1 MKSKVKDLGRFFLRE
16 RKNIVKTVE
25 MSDIERYDRLE
36 YYEGIYTVRNVVAET
51 SDDLFYF
58 IPHEN
63 MISGYID
70 SNSKSTLSI
79 LGNRKKLVVS
89 MVNSFYHSLLDNI
102 SEIIYALESYPKHEL
117 IIDVSETEQSLDY
130 DPSKSFI
137 YHNVFLYFLET
148 LKMKKIKYR
157 IVNLKKHDIIYINNF
172 RVIGYGL
179 ESIRKASLVYEF
191 FKERVSNPKV
201 KPTRKIFISRALTTG
216 RDYDAPTL
224 SYSNDDRMDNHE
236 KLDSLFESMGYEIIQ
251 TEKLGSF
258 QEQLDLFYETKVLA
272 SITGSGLAN
281 AAFMQPGQTLIE
293 IITPL
298 VVPVGVPGRAKDI
311 TDPYYTQELH
321 NFYKNL
327 AFYKNHTYFGI
338 HNNERS
344 FEILNDTIQKDH
356 RIKNFLDRSDE

>member
-1 MKSKVKDLGRFFLRE
+1 MKDSPRFFLRK
-16 RKNIVKTVE
+16 RKNIVKTIE
-25 MSDIERYDRLE
+25 MSDMQQYDRLE
-36 YYEGIYTVRNVVAET
+36 YYDGVYTVRNVVAET

-58 IPHEN
+58 APDVN

-70 SNSKSTLSI
+70 SSSKNTLSI
-79 LGNRKKLVVS
+79 LSNKKKLVIS

-117 IIDVSETEQSLDY
+117 IIDVSETHDSLKQK
-130 DPSKSFI
+130 PANSFI

-148 LKMKKIKYR
+148 LKIKKIKYR
-157 IVNLKKHDIIYINNF
+157 LVNLKKHDIIYINNF
-172 RVIGYGL
+172 RVIRYDL
-179 ESIRKASLVYEF
+179 ESIRKASLVYDF
-191 FKERVSNPKV
+191 FKERASNPKA
-201 KPTRKIFISRALTTG
+201 KPTRKVFISRALTTG

-224 SYSNDDRMDNHE
+224 SHSSDDRMDDHQ
-236 KLDSLFESMGYEIIQ
+236 KLDNLFASMGYEIVQ
-251 TEKLGSF
+251 TEKLQSF
-258 QEQLDLFYETKVLA
+258 QEQLDIFYETKVLA

-298 VVPVGVPGRAKDI
+298 VVPVGVPGRPKDL

-327 AFYKNHTYFGI
+327 AFYKDHTYFGI
-338 HNNERS
+338 HNNSRN
-344 FEILNDTIQKDH
+344 FDILNKTIEKDH
-356 RIKNFLDRSDE
+356 RIKNFLDRSDD

>member
-1 MKSKVKDLGRFFLRE
+1 MKHPLSFFLRK
-16 RKNIVKTVE
+16 RSNIVKTIE
-25 MSDIERYDRLE
+25 MSDMEQYDRLD
-36 YYEGIYTVRNVVAET
+36 YFEGVYTIRNVVAET

-58 IPHEN
+58 MPDIN

-70 SNSKSTLSI
+70 SSSKKTLNI
-79 LGNRKKLVVS
+79 LSNKNKLVIS

-102 SEIIYALESYPKHEL
+102 SEVIYAIESYPKHEL
-117 IIDVSETEQSLDY
+117 IIDVSETNESLKQ
-130 DPSKSFI
+130 DPAQGFM

-148 LKMKKIKYR
+148 LKIKKIKYR
-157 IVNLKKHDIIYINNF
+157 IVSLKKHDIIYMNNF
-172 RVIGYGL
+172 RVVKYDL
-179 ESIRKASLVYEF
+179 ESIRKASLVYDF
-191 FKERVSNPKV
+191 FKIRLSNPKA
-201 KPTRKIFISRALTTG
+201 KPTRKVFISRSLTTG

-224 SYSNDDRMDNHE
+224 SYSNDDRMDDHE
-236 KLDSLFESMGYEIIQ
+236 KLDNLFASMGYEIVK
-251 TEKLGSF
+251 TEELESF

-298 VVPVGVPGRAKDI
+298 VVPVGVPGRPKDI

-327 AFYKNHTYFGI
+327 AFYKDHTYFGI

-344 FEILNDTIQKDH
+344 FEVLNDKIEKDH
-356 RIKNFLDRSDE
+356 RIKTFLDRSDE

>member
-1 MKSKVKDLGRFFLRE
+1 MKKPKSFFLKKRN
-16 RKNIVKTVE
+16 NIVKTVE
-25 MSDIERYDRLE
+25 MSDMELYDRLE
-36 YYEGIYTVRNVVAET
+36 YFEGVYTVRNIVAET

-58 IPHEN
+58 IPDEN

-70 SNSKSTLSI
+70 SSSKKTLNI
-79 LGNRKKLVVS
+79 LNNRKKLVVS

-102 SEIIYALESYPKHEL
+102 SEVVYAMESYPKHEI
-117 IIDVSETEQSLDY
+117 IIDISETHASLKQ
-130 DPSKSFI
+130 DPSTNFM

-148 LKMKKIKYR
+148 LKMRKIKYR
-157 IVNLKKHDIIYINNF
+157 IVNLKKYDIIYINNF
-172 RVIGYGL
+172 RVVKYDL

-191 FKERVSNPKV
+191 FKPRFSNPDV
-201 KPTRKIFISRALTTG
+201 KPTRKVFISRALTAG

-224 SYSNDDRMDNHE
+224 SHSNDDRMDDHE
-236 KLDSLFESMGYEIIQ
+236 KLDSLFESMGYEIVQ

-258 QEQLDLFYETKVLA
+258 QEQIDLFYETKVLA

-327 AFYKNHTYFGI
+327 AFYKDHTYFGI
-338 HNNERS
+338 HNNSRS
-344 FEILNDTIQKDH
+344 FEILSETIEKDH
-356 RIKNFLDRSDE
+356 RIKNFLDRSND

>member
-1 MKSKVKDLGRFFLRE
+1 MKNLKSFFVRE
-16 RKNIVKTVE
+16 RKNIVKTIE
-25 MSDIERYDRLE
+25 MSDMDQYDILDW
-36 YYEGIYTVRNVVAET
+36 YEGVFTIRNIVAET

-58 IPHEN
+58 IPDVN
-63 MISGYID
+63 MIPGYID
-70 SNSKSTLSI
+70 SSSKKTLNI
-79 LGNRKKLVVS
+79 LSNKPKLVVS
-89 MVNSFYHSLLDNI
+89 MVNSFYHSLLDNM
-102 SEIIYALESYPKHEL
+102 SEIIYAMESYPKHEI
-117 IIDVSETEQSLDY
+117 IIDTSETSESLKH
-130 DPSKSFI
+130 DPSQSFM

-157 IVNLKKHDIIYINNF
+157 IVNLKKHEVIYINNF
-172 RVIGYGL
+172 RVVKYDL
-179 ESIRKASLVYEF
+179 ESIEKASVVYDF
-191 FKERVSNPKV
+191 FKLRLSNPKA
-201 KPTRKIFISRALTTG
+201 KPTRKVFISRALTTG
-216 RDYDAPTL
+216 RNYDAPTL

-236 KLDSLFESMGYEIIQ
+236 KLDSLFESMGYEIIK
-251 TEKLGSF
+251 TEQLGSF
-258 QEQLDLFYETKVLA
+258 QEQIDLFYETKVLA

-327 AFYKNHTYFGI
+327 AFYKDHTYFGI
-338 HNNERS
+338 HNNSRS

-356 RIKNFLDRSDE
+356 RIKAFLDRSDE

>member
-1 MKSKVKDLGRFFLRE
+1 MHKIKNPLRFFLRQ
-16 RKNIVKTVE
+16 RKNIVKTIE
-25 MSDIERYDRLE
+25 MSDMEKYDRLK
-36 YYEGIYTVRNVVAET
+36 YYDGVYTVRNIVAET

-58 IPHEN
+58 LPEEN

-70 SNSKSTLSI
+70 SSSKNTLSI
-79 LGNRKKLVVS
+79 LGNNKKLVVS

-102 SEIIYALESYPKHEL
+102 SEIIHAIESYPNHEI
-117 IIDVSETEQSLDY
+117 IIDTSEMKDALTVETPQG
-130 DPSKSFI
+130 FM

-172 RVIGYGL
+172 RIVYYDL

-191 FKERVSNPKV
+191 FKERVSNPKA
-201 KPTRKIFISRALTTG
+201 KPTRKIFISRAQTTG
-216 RDYDAPTL
+216 REYDAPTL
-224 SYSNDDRMDNHE
+224 SCSHDDRIDDHP
-236 KLDSLFESMGYEIIQ
+236 KLDALFESMGYEIVT
-251 TEKLGSF
+251 TEHLSSF
-258 QEQLDLFYETKVLA
+258 QEQLDIFYEAKVVA

-311 TDPYYTQELH
+311 TDPYFTQELH

-327 AFYKNHTYFGI
+327 AFYKNHTYFGL
-338 HNNERS
+338 HNDERS
-344 FEILNDTIQKDH
+344 FDVLNDTIQKDH
-356 RIKNFLDRSDE
+356 RIKTFLDRLDD

>member
-1 MKSKVKDLGRFFLRE
+1 MKKLGKHFLKKRS
-16 RKNIVKTVE
+16 NIVKTIE
-25 MSDIERYDRLE
+25 MSDMDLYDTLP
-36 YYEGIYTVRNVVAET
+36 YYEGVYTVRNVVAET
-51 SDDLFYF
+51 SDDLFCF
-58 IPHEN
+58 LPDFN

-70 SNSKSTLSI
+70 SSSKKTLNI
-79 LGNRKKLVVS
+79 LGNKKKIVVS

-117 IIDVSETEQSLDY
+117 IIDISETENSLERVPDQ
-130 DPSKSFI
+130 SFI

-148 LKMKKIKYR
+148 LKIKKIKYR
-157 IVNLKKHDIIYINNF
+157 IVNLKKYEIIYINNF
-172 RVIGYGL
+172 RVIGYDL
-179 ESIRKASLVYEF
+179 ESINKASRVYDF
-191 FKERVSNPKV
+191 FKERLSNPEA
-201 KPTRKIFISRALTTG
+201 KPTKKIFISRSLTTG
-216 RDYDAPTL
+216 RDYNAPTL
-224 SYSNDDRMDNHE
+224 THSNDDRMDDHE
-236 KLDSLFESMGYEIIQ
+236 KLDNLFASMGYEIVK
-251 TEKLGSF
+251 TEELGTF
-258 QEQLDLFYETKVLA
+258 QEQLDLFYETKVVA

-298 VVPVGVPGRAKDI
+298 VVPVGAPGHAKDI

-327 AFYKNHTYFGI
+327 AFYKDHTYFGI

-344 FEILNDTIQKDH
+344 FKILNETIQKDH

>member
-1 MKSKVKDLGRFFLRE
+1 MKNPLTFFFRQ
-16 RKNIVKTVE
+16 RRNIVKTVE
-25 MSDIERYDRLE
+25 LSDAEKYDRLE
-36 YYEGIYTVRNVVAET
+36 YYEGVYTIRNVVAET

-70 SNSKSTLSI
+70 SNSKNTLEI
-79 LGNRKKLVVS
+79 LGNNKKLVVS

-102 SEIIYALESYPKHEL
+102 SEVIHALESYPKHEVIFDISEMQDSL
-117 IIDVSETEQSLDY
+117 NIDESQG
-130 DPSKSFI
+130 FM

-157 IVNLKKHDIIYINNF
+157 LVNLKKYDIIYMNNF
-172 RVIGYGL
+172 RVVYYDL

-191 FKERVSNPKV
+191 FKERVSNPKA
-201 KPTRKIFISRALTTG
+201 KPTKKVFISRALTAG
-216 RDYDAPTL
+216 RNYDAPTL
-224 SYSNDDRMDNHE
+224 SHSNDDRMDNHE
-236 KLDSLFESMGYEIIQ
+236 KLDALFASMGYEIVT
-251 TEKLGSF
+251 TERLNSF
-258 QEQLDLFYETKVLA
+258 QEQLDLFYETKVVA

-298 VVPVGVPGRAKDI
+298 VVPVGVPGRPKDK

-327 AFYKNHTYFGI
+327 AFYKDHTYFGI

-344 FEILNDTIQKDH
+344 FEILKNTIDKDH
-356 RIKNFLDRSDE
+356 RIKTFLDRSDD

>member
-1 MKSKVKDLGRFFLRE
+1 MKYPFSFFLRK
-16 RKNIVKTVE
+16 RSNIVKTIE
-25 MSDIERYDRLE
+25 MSDMEQYDRLN
-36 YYEGIYTVRNVVAET
+36 YFEGVYTVRNIVAET

-58 IPHEN
+58 LPDTN
-63 MISGYID
+63 MIPGYID
-70 SNSKSTLSI
+70 SSSQKTLSI
-79 LGNRKKLVVS
+79 LSNKNKLIVS

-102 SEIIYALESYPKHEL
+102 SEVIYALESYPKHEL
-117 IIDVSETEQSLDY
+117 IIDVSETQESLKA
-130 DPSKSFI
+130 DPANGFI

-148 LKMKKIKYR
+148 LKIKKIKYR
-157 IVNLKKHDIIYINNF
+157 IVNLKKYDIIYINNF
-172 RVIGYGL
+172 RIVGYEL
-179 ESIRKASLVYEF
+179 ESIRKASVVYDF
-191 FKERVSNPKV
+191 FKSRLTNPDA
-201 KPTRKIFISRALTTG
+201 KPTRKVFISRSLTTG

-224 SYSNDDRMDNHE
+224 SHSNDDRMDDHE
-236 KLDSLFESMGYEIIQ
+236 KLDSLFASMGYEIVQ
-251 TEKLGSF
+251 TEDLGSF

-327 AFYKNHTYFGI
+327 AFYKDHTYFGI

-344 FEILNDTIQKDH
+344 FEVLKNTIDNDH
-356 RIKNFLDRSDE
+356 RIKTFLDRSDE

>member
-1 MKSKVKDLGRFFLRE
+1 MKKSSRFFLRK

-25 MSDIERYDRLE
+25 MSDVEQYDRLE
-36 YYEGIYTVRNVVAET
+36 YYEGVYTVRNVVAET

-58 IPHEN
+58 SPDLN

-70 SNSKSTLSI
+70 SNSKNTLSI

-102 SEIIYALESYPKHEL
+102 SEVIYAIESYPNHEI
-117 IIDVSETEQSLDY
+117 IIDISETANSLEIR
-130 DPSKSFI
+130 PSQNFI

-148 LKMKKIKYR
+148 LKIKKIKYR
-157 IVNLKKHDIIYINNF
+157 LVNLKKHDIIYINNF
-172 RVIGYGL
+172 RVIHYDL
-179 ESIRKASLVYEF
+179 ESIRKASLVYDF
-191 FKERVSNPKV
+191 FKVRLSNPKA
-201 KPTRKIFISRALTTG
+201 KPTRKVFISRALTTG

-224 SYSNDDRMDNHE
+224 SHSNDDRMDDHE
-236 KLDSLFESMGYEIIQ
+236 QLDSLFASMGYEVIQ
-251 TEKLGSF
+251 TERLGSF

-293 IITPL
+293 IVTPL

-327 AFYKNHTYFGI
+327 AFYKDHTYFGI
-338 HNNERS
+338 HNNSRK
-344 FEILNDTIQKDH
+344 FEILKNTIDEDPK
-356 RIKNFLDRSDE
+356 IKNFLDRSDE

>member
-1 MKSKVKDLGRFFLRE
+1 MKNLKSFFLRQ
-16 RKNIVKTVE
+16 RKNIVKTIE
-25 MSDIERYDRLE
+25 MSDIEQYDRLE
-36 YYEGIYTVRNVVAET
+36 YFDGIYTVRNIVAET

-58 IPHEN
+58 FPEVN

-70 SNSKSTLSI
+70 SNSKKTLNI
-79 LGNRKKLVVS
+79 LGNKKKLVVS

-102 SEIIYALESYPKHEL
+102 SEVIYAIESYPKHEV
-117 IIDVSETEQSLDY
+117 IIDVSETSHTLDR
-130 DPSKSFI
+130 DSSQSFI

-157 IVNLKKHDIIYINNF
+157 IVNLKKYDIIYINNF
-172 RVIGYGL
+172 RVVSYDL

-191 FKERVSNPKV
+191 FKERLSNPDA
-201 KPTRKIFISRALTTG
+201 KPTRKVFISRALTTG

-224 SYSNDDRMDNHE
+224 SYSNDDRMDDHE
-236 KLDSLFESMGYEIIQ
+236 SLDNFFASMGYEIIQ

-258 QEQLDLFYETKVLA
+258 QEQLDLFYETEVLA

-298 VVPVGVPGRAKDI
+298 VVPVGVPGRPKDI

-327 AFYKNHTYFGI
+327 AFYKDHTYFGV
-338 HNNERS
+338 HNNSRS
-344 FEILNDTIQKDH
+344 FKELKNKIEEDI

>member
-1 MKSKVKDLGRFFLRE
+1 MKNPLSFFLRQ
-16 RKNIVKTVE
+16 RKNIVKTIELSDVE
-25 MSDIERYDRLE
+25 KYDRLE
-36 YYEGIYTVRNVVAET
+36 YYEGLYTIRNVVAET

-58 IPHEN
+58 IPGEN

-70 SNSKSTLSI
+70 SNSKNTLDV

-117 IIDVSETEQSLDY
+117 IIDLSEMQDSL
-130 DPSKSFI
+130 KIENNQGFV

-157 IVNLKKHDIIYINNF
+157 LVNLKKHDIIYINNF
-172 RVIGYGL
+172 RIIHYDL
-179 ESIRKASLVYEF
+179 EPIRKASLVYEF
-191 FKERVSNPKV
+191 FKERVSNPKA
-201 KPTRKIFISRALTTG
+201 KPNRKVFISRSLTAG

-224 SYSNDDRMDNHE
+224 SHSNDDRMDDHK
-236 KLDSLFESMGYEIIQ
+236 KLDALFASMGYEIVT
-251 TEKLGSF
+251 TEQLNSF
-258 QEQLDLFYETKVLA
+258 QEQLDIFYETKVVA

-298 VVPVGVPGRAKDI
+298 VVPVGVPGRPKDK

-327 AFYKNHTYFGI
+327 AFYKDHTYFGI

-344 FEILNDTIQKDH
+344 FEILKETIEKDP

>member
-1 MKSKVKDLGRFFLRE
+1 MKNPKSFFLKK

-25 MSDIERYDRLE
+25 LSDAEQYEKLE
-36 YYEGIYTVRNVVAET
+36 YFEGIYTVRNIVAET

-58 IPHEN
+58 WPEAN

-70 SNSKSTLSI
+70 SSSKKTLNI
-79 LGNRKKLVVS
+79 LGNQKKLVVS
-89 MVNSFYHSLLDNI
+89 MVNSFYHSILDNMSDVI
-102 SEIIYALESYPKHEL
+102 HALESYPKHEL
-117 IIDVSETEQSLDY
+117 IIDTSETEKHLKEV
-130 DPSKSFI
+130 PSDGFI

-157 IVNLKKHDIIYINNF
+157 IVNLKKYDIIYINNF
-172 RVIGYGL
+172 RVVTYDL
-179 ESIRKASLVYEF
+179 ESIRKASLVYDF
-191 FKERVSNPKV
+191 FKMRLSNPKA
-201 KPTRKIFISRALTTG
+201 KPTRKVFISRALTTG
-216 RDYDAPTL
+216 REYDAPTL
-224 SYSNDDRMDNHE
+224 SYSNDDRMDDHE
-236 KLDSLFESMGYEIIQ
+236 KLDNLFESMGYEIVK
-251 TEKLGSF
+251 TEELGSF

-327 AFYKNHTYFGI
+327 AFYKDHTYFGI

-344 FEILNDTIQKDH
+344 FEILNDKIEKDH
-356 RIKNFLDRSDE
+356 RIKTFLDRSNE

>member
-1 MKSKVKDLGRFFLRE
+1 MKKLDSFFLRK

-25 MSDIERYDRLE
+25 MSDMEQYDRLE
-36 YYEGIYTVRNVVAET
+36 YFEGVYTVRNVVAET

-70 SNSKSTLSI
+70 SSSKKTLSI

-102 SEIIYALESYPKHEL
+102 SEVIYAMESYPKHEI
-117 IIDVSETEQSLDY
+117 IIDVSETQASLKH
-130 DPSKSFI
+130 DPNRDFM

-148 LKMKKIKYR
+148 LKLKKIKYR
-157 IVNLKKHDIIYINNF
+157 IVNLKKYDIIYINNF
-172 RVIGYGL
+172 RVVGYEL
-179 ESIRKASLVYEF
+179 ESIRKASVVYDF
-191 FKERVSNPKV
+191 FKLRLSNPDA
-201 KPTRKIFISRALTTG
+201 KPTRKVFISRALTTG
-216 RDYDAPTL
+216 RDYDAPSL
-224 SYSNDDRMDNHE
+224 SCSNDDRMDDHE
-236 KLDSLFESMGYEIIQ
+236 KLDNLFRSMGYEVVQ
-251 TEKLGSF
+251 TENLGSF
-258 QEQLDLFYETKVLA
+258 QEQIDLFYETKVLA

-327 AFYKNHTYFGI
+327 AFYKDHTYFGI
-338 HNNERS
+338 HNNSRS
-344 FEILNDTIQKDH
+344 FETLNDTIEKDH
-356 RIKNFLDRSDE
+356 RIKNFLDRSND

>member
-1 MKSKVKDLGRFFLRE
+1 
-16 RKNIVKTVE
+16 
-25 MSDIERYDRLE
+25 MSDMETYDKLE
-36 YYEGIYTVRNVVAET
+36 YFDGVYTIRNAVAET

-58 IPHEN
+58 MPGVN
-63 MISGYID
+63 MIPGYID
-70 SNSKSTLSI
+70 SNSEKTLNV
-79 LGNRKKLVVS
+79 LGNKNKLVVS

-102 SEIIYALESYPKHEL
+102 SETIYALESYPKHEL
-117 IIDVSETEQSLDY
+117 IIDVSETQETIDRQ
-130 DPSKSFI
+130 DPSTGFV

-157 IVNLKKHDIIYINNF
+157 IVNLKKHDIVYINNF
-172 RVIGYGL
+172 RVVRYDL
-179 ESIRKASLVYEF
+179 EPIRKASLVYDF
-191 FKERVSNPKV
+191 FKTRLSNPKA
-201 KPTRKIFISRALTTG
+201 KPTRKVFISRALTAG

-224 SYSNDDRMDNHE
+224 SYSNDDRMDDHE
-236 KLDSLFESMGYEIIQ
+236 KLDNLFESMGYEIVK

-293 IITPL
+293 IVTPL

-327 AFYKNHTYFGI
+327 AFYKDHTYFGI

-344 FEILNDTIQKDH
+344 FDILNETIEKDH
-356 RIKNFLDRSDE
+356 RIKTFLDRSDE

>member
-1 MKSKVKDLGRFFLRE
+1 MP
-16 RKNIVKTVE
+16 
-25 MSDIERYDRLE
+25 DI
-36 YYEGIYTVRNVVAET
+36 
-51 SDDLFYF
+51 
-58 IPHEN
+58 N

-70 SNSKSTLSI
+70 SSSKKTLNI
-79 LGNRKKLVVS
+79 LSNKNKLVIS

-102 SEIIYALESYPKHEL
+102 SEVIYAIESYPKHEL
-117 IIDVSETEQSLDY
+117 IIDVSETNESLKQ
-130 DPSKSFI
+130 DPAQGFM

-148 LKMKKIKYR
+148 LKIKKIKYR
-157 IVNLKKHDIIYINNF
+157 IVSLKKHDIIYMNNF
-172 RVIGYGL
+172 RVVKYDL
-179 ESIRKASLVYEF
+179 ESIRKASLVYDF
-191 FKERVSNPKV
+191 FKIRLSNPKA
-201 KPTRKIFISRALTTG
+201 KPTRKVFISRSLTTG

-224 SYSNDDRMDNHE
+224 SYSNDDRMDDHE
-236 KLDSLFESMGYEIIQ
+236 KLDNLFASMGYEIVK
-251 TEKLGSF
+251 TEELESF

-298 VVPVGVPGRAKDI
+298 VVPVGVPGRPKDI

-327 AFYKNHTYFGI
+327 AFYKDHTYFGI

-344 FEILNDTIQKDH
+344 FEVLNDKIEKDH
-356 RIKNFLDRSDE
+356 RIKTFLDRSDE

>member
-1 MKSKVKDLGRFFLRE
+1 MKKFQGFFLRE

-25 MSDIERYDRLE
+25 LSDVELYDRLE

-58 IPHEN
+58 FPNDN
-63 MISGYID
+63 MVSGYID
-70 SNSKSTLSI
+70 SNSKNTLNI

-102 SEIIYALESYPKHEL
+102 SEIIYALESYPKHE
-117 IIDVSETEQSLDY
+117 IIFDISEMKKSLEQDASQG
-130 DPSKSFI
+130 FM

-157 IVNLKKHDIIYINNF
+157 IVDLKKYDIIYINNF
-172 RVIGYGL
+172 RIIHYDL

-191 FKERVSNPKV
+191 FKERVSNPKA
-201 KPTRKIFISRALTTG
+201 KPTRKVFISRALTTG
-216 RDYDAPTL
+216 RNYNAPTL
-224 SYSNDDRMDNHE
+224 THSSDDRMDDHE
-236 KLDSLFESMGYEIIQ
+236 KLDSLFASMGYEIVT
-251 TEKLGSF
+251 TERLNSF
-258 QEQLDLFYETKVLA
+258 QEQLDIFYETKVLA
-272 SITGSGLAN
+272 SLTGSGLAN

-311 TDPYYTQELH
+311 TDPYFTQELH

-327 AFYKNHTYFGI
+327 AFYKDHTYFGI

-344 FEILNDTIQKDH
+344 FKVLNDTIEKDH
-356 RIKNFLDRSDE
+356 RIKTFLDRLDD